1 MMGGL
6 FMSKEIRRKHFGEKI
21 INQVLKLKLEGK
33 TNRQIATLFHLK
45 NAKSVKNLLERHREK
60 EKKIKLGIP
69 LRKKGRPLKKE
80 ETLSEQVIRLT
91 EEEKLLRSFLHWVER
106 GNGRN

>member
-1 MMGGL
+1 
-6 FMSKEIRRKHFGEKI
+6 
-21 INQVLKLKLEGK
+21 
-33 TNRQIATLFHLK
+33 
-45 NAKSVKNLLERHREK
+45 LERHREK

-91 EEEKLLRSFLHWVER
+91 EEKKLLRSFLHWVER

>member
-80 ETLSEQVIRLT
+80 ETLSEQVISLT
-91 EEEKLLRSFLHWVER
+91 EEKKLLRSFLHWVER
-106 GNGRN
+106 VNGRN